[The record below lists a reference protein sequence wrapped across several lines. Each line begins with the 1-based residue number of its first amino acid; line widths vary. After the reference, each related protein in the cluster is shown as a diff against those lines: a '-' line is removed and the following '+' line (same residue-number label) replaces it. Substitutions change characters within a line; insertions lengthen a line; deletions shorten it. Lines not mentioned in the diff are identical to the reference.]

1 MLVCREAAR
10 LITESY
16 QRPLRWRE
24 RIALRMHLAVCDAC
38 TNFKKQMRLLT
49 DAARRLALQEQV
61 FGELQLA
68 DDARRRIR
76 DLLTTQR
83 PDKEDS

>member
-1 MLVCREAAR
+1 

-24 RIALRMHLAVCDAC
+24 RIALRLHLTVCDAC

-49 DAARRLALQEQV
+49 DAARRFNERVTAE
-61 FGELQLA
+61 FGGLRLSEE
-68 DDARRRIR
+68 ARRRITAA
-76 DLLTTQR
+76 LAAEP
-83 PDKEDS
+83 PD

>member
-24 RIALRMHLAVCDAC
+24 RIALRMHLTLCDAC

-49 DAARRLALQEQV
+49 DAARRLNERATAA
-61 FGELQLA
+61 FGELRLA
-68 DDARRRIR
+68 EEARRKIAAG
-76 DLLTTQR
+76 LAAEP
-83 PDKEDS
+83 PD

>member
-24 RIALRMHLAVCDAC
+24 RIALRVHLTICDAC
-38 TNFKKQMRLLT
+38 NNFKKQMYLMT
-49 DAARRLALQEQV
+49 DAAQRLALQGQV
-61 FGELQLA
+61 FSELQLA
-68 DDARRRIR
+68 DDARQRIR

-83 PDKEDS
+83 PDREDS

>member
-24 RIALRMHLAVCDAC
+24 RVALRLHLTVCDAC

-49 DAARRLALQEQV
+49 EAARRFNERATAGFGGLRLSEEATRKIAAGLA
-61 FGELQLA
+61 A
-68 DDARRRIR
+68 KP
-76 DLLTTQR
+76 
-83 PDKEDS
+83 PD

>member
-24 RIALRMHLAVCDAC
+24 RIALRMHLTICDAC

-49 DAARRLALQEQV
+49 DAARRFNERATAE
-61 FGELQLA
+61 FGGLRLSEE
-68 DDARRRIR
+68 ARRQITAA
-76 DLLTTQR
+76 LAAKP
-83 PDKEDS
+83 PD

>member
-24 RIALRMHLAVCDAC
+24 RIALRMHLTICDAC

-49 DAARRLALQEQV
+49 DAARRFNERVTAE
-61 FGELQLA
+61 FGELRLSEE
-68 DDARRRIR
+68 ARRQITAA
-76 DLLTTQR
+76 LAGKP
-83 PDKEDS
+83 PD